1 MILGVCVARGGASA
15 GCFWHDQPKQA
26 TAATREPPSDLSV
39 MVQGVFSNPFV
50 ILSAAK
56 NPAEE
61 AKPVRAAVVQVDS
74 SLRCQ

>member
-1 MILGVCVARGGASA
+1 
-15 GCFWHDQPKQA
+15 
-26 TAATREPPSDLSV
+26 